1 MKPIERRLQK
11 LEARLPD
18 EEPIICQVIFVDM
31 FGNKRPGPS
40 VTFGN
45 FRKNTRA
52 ENSVRFKDVQSV
64 MIGP

>member
-1 MKPIERRLQK
+1 MKPIERRLQE

-45 FRKNTRA
+45 FRKITRA
-52 ENSVRFKDVQSV
+52 EKF
-64 MIGP
+64 G